1 MKKRLAAAL
10 LLCFVLP
17 LGVSATVLNRDATSF
32 WNARRDA
39 SGQAPDPATVREAV
53 VQVYGARTVGWRGAF
68 AVHTWIAVKPESAKE
83 WTRYEVMGWGVDR
96 GVPAVRVNRFGPDNY
111 WFGARPELLFERRGA
126 GVEEMIRDIRA
137 AVAAYPYPDSYR
149 TWPGP
154 NSNTFVAHVA
164 RSVPGLSVDLPP
176 HAIGKDWLP
185 DGGLIAA
192 APSGTG
198 LQVSLLGALGLTLAL
213 EEGVEFNLLGLTIG
227 LDLNPPALKLP
238 GLGRIGA
245 GNGAGG

>member
-1 MKKRLAAAL
+1 MRKHLAAAL

-17 LGVSATVLNRDATSF
+17 IGVSAAVLNRDGTSF

-39 SGQAPDPATVREAV
+39 SGQAPDPASVREAV
-53 VQVYGARTVGWRGAF
+53 VQVYGARTVGWRGAL
-68 AVHTWIAVKPESAKE
+68 AVHTWIAVKPENAEE

-96 GVPAVRVNRFGPDNY
+96 GVPAIRVNRFGPDNY
-111 WFGARPELLFERRGA
+111 WFGARPELLFERRGE
-126 GVEEMIRDIRA
+126 GVEAMIRDIRA
-137 AVAAYPYPDSYR
+137 AVASYPYPDTYR

-164 RSVPGLSVDLPP
+164 RTVPGLAIDLPP

-198 LQVSLLGALGLTLAL
+198 LQVSLFGALGLTLAL

-227 LDLNPPALKLP
+227 LDLNPPAIKLP

-245 GNGAGG
+245 GNGAGD